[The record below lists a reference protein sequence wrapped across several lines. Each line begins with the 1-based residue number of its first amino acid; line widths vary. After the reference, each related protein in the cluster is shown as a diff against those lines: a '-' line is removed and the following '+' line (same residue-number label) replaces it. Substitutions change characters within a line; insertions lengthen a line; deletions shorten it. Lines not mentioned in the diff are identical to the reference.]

1 MNYLKEKKMNE
12 SVEEIKMSNEDYKKD
27 LDLLHE
33 KKILKNIVKIE
44 KSTVLKCWSNY
55 NATHTWTAEV

>member
-1 MNYLKEKKMNE
+1 MNE
-12 SVEEIKMSNEDYKKD
+12 SVEEIKLSNEDYKKD